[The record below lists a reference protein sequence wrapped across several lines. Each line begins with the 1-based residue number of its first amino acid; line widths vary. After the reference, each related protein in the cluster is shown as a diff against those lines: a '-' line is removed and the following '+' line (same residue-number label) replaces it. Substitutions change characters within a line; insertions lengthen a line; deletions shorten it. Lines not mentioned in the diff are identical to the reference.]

1 MLVAVRRLVTC
12 VLIVCGPL
20 QEKAEAAALWEK
32 SRWAELETYIL
43 KSLDAGERSKLK
55 LKNPLGIAHNLLNKY
70 KGTLA
75 HPCRCMRC
83 ALYAEKT
90 VHTMRTDVTE
100 SRLQVLAKD
109 ITSIEHI
116 EEQLEE
122 YRKVRTYLYIVYVI
136 RCMCVNA
143 IRYSLFLSC
152 QHNRK

>member
-1 MLVAVRRLVTC
+1 MLVAVRRLVVY

-83 ALYAEKT
+83 ALYAERWFT
-90 VHTMRTDVTE
+90 
-100 SRLQVLAKD
+100 QC
-109 ITSIEHI
+109 
-116 EEQLEE
+116 EQ
-122 YRKVRTYLYIVYVI
+122 
-136 RCMCVNA
+136 M
-143 IRYSLFLSC
+143 
-152 QHNRK
+152 

>member
-1 MLVAVRRLVTC
+1 
-12 VLIVCGPL
+12 
-20 QEKAEAAALWEK
+20 
-32 SRWAELETYIL
+32 
-43 KSLDAGERSKLK
+43 
-55 LKNPLGIAHNLLNKY
+55 
-70 KGTLA
+70 
-75 HPCRCMRC
+75 
-83 ALYAEKT
+83 
-90 VHTMRTDVTE
+90 MRTDVTE

-122 YRKVRTYLYIVYVI
+122 YQKVRNYIVYVI